1 MLWILAALIGCYAV
15 FVFAPAVVA
24 VCTIFRAKPGDSFD
38 ALLAPGAQFAPY
50 AERMRAAK
58 ARFDAFP
65 KQRISI
71 AACDG
76 VVLSADYCDRKSA
89 KTAILMHGYRTD
101 PMVNFAMQADMFLR
115 HGYNVLLIRQRG
127 HEAGGKAR
135 CGLGLLERYDAIA
148 WNEHA
153 LSTEGVEETVL
164 YGVSMGAAAVGFAAC
179 DLDPK
184 KTRALILD
192 CGFRSPYEQIRL
204 DCRRRN
210 VPGFLLMPPIRLLAK
225 LFLKFDIRDRTDDV
239 LKNTAI
245 PCFFLHGTKDLTVP
259 YETAREVF
267 DACGAKKA
275 FFTAEGAGHT
285 EAFIVEPERA
295 EQELFAFLGE
305 EQTIENHQQ
314 EEE

>member
-1 MLWILAALIGCYAV
+1 MLWILAAMIGCYAV

-179 DLDPK
+179 DLDPE
-184 KTRALILD
+184 KTRAD
-192 CGFRSPYEQIRL
+192 PRL
-204 DCRRRN
+204 RIPLALRAD
-210 VPGFLLMPPIRLLAK
+210 PSRLQA
-225 LFLKFDIRDRTDDV
+225 
-239 LKNTAI
+239 A
-245 PCFFLHGTKDLTVP
+245 
-259 YETAREVF
+259 
-267 DACGAKKA
+267 
-275 FFTAEGAGHT
+275 
-285 EAFIVEPERA
+285 ERA
-295 EQELFAFLGE
+295 RFFADAADPAACEAVFEVRHPRPHGRCAE
-305 EQTIENHQQ
+305 EHGDPLLLPARNKGLDRAV
-314 EEE
+314 